1 MAGKVIINL
10 NSSKT
15 FEHKGIKLE
24 LLGSIQTA
32 KDQKDIVKFIT
43 LTKELSTANTLNQ
56 DKTTF
61 PFEFNNVQKQYETYR
76 GTSKNV
82 RYILRLTIETRFRSL
97 TYDQEFF
104 VINPKPITMLDN
116 EDNKPIQLEFDIE
129 DTLHVS
135 FDIKKSHC
143 GIKGMLEGSFTFLK
157 AGCRF
162 CSMEMEVLRT
172 EIENNSGATPINKLI
187 VRYEIMDGAPIKN
200 EIIPFVF
207 YFKPYKLGPTMI
219 NIGNKF
225 SIQYYIKLILK
236 DDQNRVYTK
245 QHEIVLHR
253 IERK

>member
-1 MAGKVIINL
+1 M
-10 NSSKT
+10 
-15 FEHKGIKLE
+15 
-24 LLGSIQTA
+24 
-32 KDQKDIVKFIT
+32 KFIT
-43 LTKELSTANTLNQ
+43 LTKELSTPSTLNQ
-56 DKTTF
+56 DKTSF

-116 EDNKPIQLEFDIE
+116 EDNKPIQLEFNVE
-129 DTLHVS
+129 DVLHVS
-135 FDIKKSHC
+135 FDIKRSHY

-157 AGCRF
+157 VGCRF
-162 CSMEMEVLRT
+162 CSMEMQILRK
-172 EIENNSGATPINKLI
+172 EIDNVSGATPENKLI

-207 YFKPYKLGPTMI
+207 YFKPSKLGPTMI

-225 SIQYYIKLILK
+225 SVRYFINLILK
-236 DDQNRVYTK
+236 DDQNRIYYK